1 MAMRIA
7 PTPVLEG
14 EEAADFLKRVAKERT
29 DKKSLTPTPKLQG
42 ARTKLMANARS
53 GKK

>member
-14 EEAADFLKRVAKERT
+14 QEAADFLKKIARERT

-53 GKK
+53 RKK